1 MNRTRIMIAIASSL
15 LVAQIAAAQMM
26 GGNGN
31 HHGSSPPNGSNNPTG
46 GMNGGMNG
54 GSMNGDMGGGMG
66 RSLTVGSDGVVY
78 TLRTSTTTT
87 SQFSSVEVVAT
98 RPSGTTAWTAKLDG
112 VMNRLQLSG
121 NLLLVASGDVNMGM
135 NGGNGTALDSSRL
148 VALSAASG
156 SVQWQV
162 NLEGFVAAIEPFSGG
177 VYALI
182 VRQNGT
188 NGGNGMHNGSN
199 GTTFMKR
206 SVAAV
211 DNAGRVL
218 WTLDLN

>member
-1 MNRTRIMIAIASSL
+1 MNRTRIMIVIASSL

-26 GGNGN
+26 GGSGN
-31 HHGSSPPNGSNNPTG
+31 HQGSAPSYGSNNPTG
-46 GMNGGMNG
+46 SMNGGMNG
-54 GSMNGDMGGGMG
+54 GSMDGDMGGGMG
-66 RSLTVGSDGVVY
+66 RSLIVGSDGVVY

-87 SQFSSVEVVAT
+87 SQLSSVEVVAI
-98 RPSGTTAWTAKLDG
+98 RPSGTTAWTARFDG

-121 NLLLVASGDVNMGM
+121 NLLLVSSGDMNMGM
-135 NGGNGTALDSSRL
+135 NGGNRNAVDSSSL

-156 SVQWQV
+156 SVQWQAD
-162 NLEGFVAAIEPFSGG
+162 LDGFVAAIEPFSGG

-199 GTTFMKR
+199 RTTSMTR
-206 SVAAV
+206 LVVAF
-211 DNAGRVL
+211 DNAGKVL
-218 WTLDLN
+218 WKLDLN